1 MTLGI
6 IFEISTKNYI
16 NDLLV
21 IKKSLSHM
29 ETLVGGYNGYTLSEP
44 STKCGWT
51 FFNLSCKSKLK
62 QGIEESFADM
72 ISKYRV

>member
-29 ETLVGGYNGYTLSEP
+29 ETLVVGYNGYTLSEP
-44 STKCGWT
+44 STK
-51 FFNLSCKSKLK
+51 F
-62 QGIEESFADM
+62 
-72 ISKYRV
+72 